1 MAENKDIIRKKIL
14 NGYVISIAPD
24 KTITIRVDRRKKDK
38 RYKKYV
44 TVTKKY
50 MAHDEKNDARTGDF
64 VRIKECR
71 PLSKMKKWRLIEILE
86 RAK

>member
-1 MAENKDIIRKKIL
+1 MAENKEIIRKKVL
-14 NGYVISIAPD
+14 NGYVISISPD
-24 KTITIRVDRRKKDK
+24 KTITIRVDRRKKDR

-50 MAHDEKNDARTGDF
+50 MAHDEKNDAREGDF
-64 VRIKECR
+64 VKIKECR
-71 PLSKMKKWRLIEILE
+71 PLSKMKKWRLVEIME